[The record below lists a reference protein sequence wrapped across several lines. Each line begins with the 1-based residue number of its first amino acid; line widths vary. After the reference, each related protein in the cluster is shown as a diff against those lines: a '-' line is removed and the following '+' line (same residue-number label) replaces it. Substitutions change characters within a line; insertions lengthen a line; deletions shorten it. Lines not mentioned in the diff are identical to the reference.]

1 MILNTHIGAKVEPLN
16 PMTLTALAAG
26 STVGY
31 SLAGSWGTS
40 RVFPVI
46 EYSTDGG
53 STWSVMVKDTPI
65 TLANIGD
72 SIQLR
77 SSTGDNF
84 AYTSSVYTKITGTGQ
99 LKLSGNLLSM
109 QQDFAYHQKF
119 TSYGFMGLFRANTAI
134 VDASEFIPRV
144 QALSKTY
151 SLGYL
156 FYGCTSLVTG
166 CQIPDNYVDPNG
178 LSSVGSCYYDFFYG
192 CSSMTSGPDRLP
204 CKYATKSMYYNMFYN
219 CTALQKAPEIDVEF
233 VEVAANSASA
243 FNGMFYGCAALVEPP
258 SVIKLKIL
266 GSSCCSAMFQKC
278 TSLAVAP
285 VWILDD
291 AADVIGGTSVFTSCF
306 NGCTSLVRGALF
318 SHPLTN
324 EMCPSTRSGIFNSM
338 YLGCTGLTTA
348 PNLNV
353 APGFIAPGT
362 AFQKMFN
369 NCTGITMPPADF
381 GNLGG
386 VDSTGG
392 SIFEAM
398 FSGCSSLRE
407 APNMAFLPATIGTKC
422 CYQMFQ
428 NCTSLAT
435 APATLS
441 ATTLGTQSYTQMFY
455 GCSALTKGPDIM
467 ATSLSTNGMSAMFYG
482 CTSLTSVKI
491 YYTGVFATSTSG
503 TTGNWMN
510 GVNTVGT
517 LYYRGSDRTK
527 GASAIPTNWS
537 VSSF

>member
-1 MILNTHIGAKVEPLN
+1 MILNTHIGAKIEPTN
-16 PMTLTALAAG
+16 PMTLTALEAG

-31 SLAGSWGTS
+31 SLAGTWGTS
-40 RVFPVI
+40 REFPVI

-53 STWSVMVKDTPI
+53 STWSTMVQDTPV
-65 TLANIGD
+65 TLANVGD

-84 AYTSSVYTKITGTGQ
+84 AYTTSIYTKITGTGQ

-119 TSYGFMGLFRANTAI
+119 THNGFMGLFRQNTAI

-151 SLGYL
+151 CLGYL
-156 FYGCTSLVTG
+156 FYGCTGLVTG

-178 LSSVGSCYYDFFYG
+178 LSSVGSCYYDMFYG
-192 CSSMTSGPDRLP
+192 CASMTRGPDRLP

-219 CTALQKAPEIDVEF
+219 CSALEKAPEIDVEF
-233 VEVAANSASA
+233 VDNAANAASV
-243 FNGMFYGCAALVEPP
+243 FNGMFYGCSSLVEPP
-258 SVIKLKIL
+258 SVIKLKVL
-266 GSSCCSAMFQKC
+266 GTSCCSKMFQKC

-291 AADVIGGTSVFTSCF
+291 VADTIGGTSVFANCF
-306 NGCTSLVRGALF
+306 DGCTGLVRGALF

-324 EMCPSTRSGIFNSM
+324 EMCPSTRSGIFNAM
-338 YLGCTGLTTA
+338 YQGCTGLTTA
-348 PNLNV
+348 PDLNV

-362 AFQKMFN
+362 TFQNMFK
-369 NCTGITMPPADF
+369 NCTKIAMPPADW
-381 GNLGG
+381 GNLNG
-386 VDSTGG
+386 VDSTATA
-392 SIFEAM
+392 IFNGT
-398 FSGCSSLRE
+398 FYGCSSLRE
-407 APNMAFLPATIGTKC
+407 GPNMAFLPATIGNQC
-422 CYQMFQ
+422 CYQMFYK
-428 NCTSLAT
+428 CTSMVT
-435 APATLS
+435 PPAVLS
-441 ATTLGTQSYTQMFY
+441 ATTLGTQSYAQMFF

-467 ATSLSTNGMSAMFYG
+467 ATSLSTNGMNAMFNG
-482 CTSLTSVKI
+482 CSSLTSVKI
-491 YYTGVFATSTSG
+491 YYTGAFATTTSG
-503 TTGNWMN
+503 TTGNWMT
-510 GVNTVGT
+510 GVNTTGT

-527 GASAIPTNWS
+527 GVSAIPTNWS

>member
-1 MILNTHIGAKVEPLN
+1 MILNTHIGAKIEPTN
-16 PMTLTALAAG
+16 PVTLTALAAG

-65 TLANIGD
+65 TLANAGD

-84 AYTSSVYTKITGTGQ
+84 AYSSTVYTKITGTGQ

-109 QQDFAYHQKF
+109 QQNFAYHQKF
-119 TSYGFMGLFRANTAI
+119 TSYGFLGLFRANTAI

-166 CQIPDNYVDPNG
+166 CQIPDNYVDPADT
-178 LSSVGSCYYDFFYG
+178 SSVGSCYAYMFSG
-192 CSSMTSGPDRLP
+192 CTSMTTGPDRLP
-204 CKYATKSMYYNMFYN
+204 CKYAIKSMYTYMFNN
-219 CTALQKAPEIDVEF
+219 CSALQKAPEIDVEH
-233 VEVAANSASA
+233 AAAATDAASVFA
-243 FNGMFYGCAALVEPP
+243 SMFNGCAALVEPP
-258 SVIKLKIL
+258 SVIKLEIL
-266 GSSCCSAMFQKC
+266 GNSCCSSMFSGC
-278 TSLAVAP
+278 TSLPVAP
-285 VWILDD
+285 VWILGDD
-291 AADVIGGTSVFTSCF
+291 SIGGTSVFASCF

-318 SHPLTN
+318 SRPITN
-324 EMCPSTRSGIFNSM
+324 EMCPSTRSGIFNAM
-338 YLGCTGLTTA
+338 YQGCTSLSTA
-348 PNLNV
+348 PNLNI
-353 APGFIAPGT
+353 ATGFIAPGT
-362 AFQKMFN
+362 TFQNMFK
-369 NCTGITMPPADF
+369 NCTNLVTAPADF

-386 VDSTGG
+386 VDSAGTA
-392 SIFEAM
+392 I
-398 FSGCSSLRE
+398 FSGMFYGCSKLIG
-407 APNMAFLPATIGTKC
+407 APDMAFLPATIGNQC
-422 CYQMFQ
+422 CYQMFY
-428 NCTSLAT
+428 NCKSLTT

-441 ATTLGTQSYTQMFY
+441 ATTLGTQSYAQMFF

-467 ATSLSTNGMSAMFYG
+467 ATSLSTNGMNAMFNG

-491 YYTGVFATSTSG
+491 YYTGAFATSTSG